1 MQTNTTE
8 RDEMSLLT
16 LKFDDDNSFDG
27 LRKHTYGSYKGKWV
41 LRIDGH
47 EFVDKTREAL
57 ALQVIQFLRDA
68 IANRKLSV
76 VKVGDEV
83 CVIASSAF
91 GIDIHRVTLGEDGVQ
106 RTRSTGFTGGD
117 IKEEEQAS
125 LMHMAQQAWD
135 KVNDEPP
142 SYLDAEHKA
151 DYTHWVKWQRSY
163 QSFID
168 SGCDSTEAHAKACGY
183 A

>member
-1 MQTNTTE
+1 
-8 RDEMSLLT
+8 MSLLT
-16 LKFDDDNSFDG
+16 LKFDDDNSYDG

-47 EFVDKTREAL
+47 EFVDKTREGL
-57 ALQVIQFLRDA
+57 ALKVMQFLRDA
-68 IANRKLSV
+68 IAGGGMSV
-76 VKVGDEV
+76 VKVGEDV
-83 CVIASSAF
+83 SIVTRNAF
-91 GIDIHRVTLGEDGVQ
+91 GISTHRLTLGEDGVQ
-106 RTRSTGFTGGD
+106 NVRQTGSGGD
-117 IKEEEQAS
+117 SVKEEEQGC
-125 LMHMAQQAWD
+125 LLHMAQQAWD

-142 SYLDAEHKA
+142 AYLDAEHKA